1 MATAKGNKHSGG
13 DDLRCLKI
21 ILWHGVNHIGAP
33 PHHHAYR
40 KTKRGCSDNRR
51 IHEQDMEGMYA
62 SMWDIALSFSLLV
75 TVLCVCT
82 CNVNADIDFSLY
94 LKGNSTNFT
103 Q

>member
-1 MATAKGNKHSGG
+1 
-13 DDLRCLKI
+13 
-21 ILWHGVNHIGAP
+21 
-33 PHHHAYR
+33 
-40 KTKRGCSDNRR
+40 
-51 IHEQDMEGMYA
+51 MEGMYA

-75 TVLCVCT
+75 TVLCVST